1 MTAPRA
7 PTTVYPSKR
16 DWWIEILLLLAAAGT
31 AAAAAGVWFSPES
44 LGVRVGM
51 TVVSAATAAFVLWVL
66 YGTAYTLTDEQ
77 LVVRSGP
84 LRWTVPLA
92 AIEEVFPTHN
102 PLSAPAC
109 SLDRLHIR
117 RNDSR
122 RWLLISP
129 DAKAAF
135 LRDLAVR
142 SPGLTV
148 EGDRLVRRRG
158 AER

>member
-16 DWWIEILLLLAAAGT
+16 DWWLEILLLLAAAG
-31 AAAAAGVWFSPES
+31 AAAAAVAVWFSPEP
-44 LGVRVGM
+44 LGVRVGI
-51 TVVSAATAAFVLWVL
+51 TAGSAATAAFVLWVL
-66 YGTAYTLTDEQ
+66 YGTSYTLTDER
-77 LVVRSGP
+77 LVIRSGP
-84 LRWTVPLA
+84 LRWTVPFA
-92 AIEEVFPTHN
+92 AIEEVFPTRN

-117 RNDSR
+117 RNDAR

-135 LRDLAVR
+135 LRDVATR
-142 SPGLTV
+142 APGLFV